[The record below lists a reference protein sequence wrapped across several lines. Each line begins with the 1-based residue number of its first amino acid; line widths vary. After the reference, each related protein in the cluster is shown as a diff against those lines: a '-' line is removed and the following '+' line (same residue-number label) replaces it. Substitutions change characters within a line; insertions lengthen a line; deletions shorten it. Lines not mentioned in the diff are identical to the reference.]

1 MGPVSGP
8 TANESQRR
16 PARVPSR
23 NELPPLI
30 PRPALAVIDEAI
42 TFLRVDPGLL
52 FGVTLIV
59 LLPLRFI
66 SAAMPGSQLR
76 DARPD
81 ELMDVVIGNASSFGT
96 DFAPFATLILE
107 SVALFTVASV
117 FAHIATI
124 WYAGNPATLSD
135 VLVQSIKRSPFL
147 AIGWIFVHVLE
158 ALSSVLTL
166 GLGGLVIAVFVTLTA
181 PIMGAEQA
189 GPIRAIRRSFSLMSG
204 TWFHGAIVFVCAGL
218 GALVM
223 RLAIEFAPS
232 VIGLELLQLPLW
244 AVAGVA
250 DLIASIVVT
259 ALVAAVSTVHYLDA
273 RVRREGIDLDMAA
286 ALAFDDSRMAR
297 RR

>member
-1 MGPVSGP
+1 MGPVSGS
-8 TANESQRR
+8 TAHETQRR
-16 PARVPSR
+16 PARVPSHD
-23 NELPPLI
+23 ELPPLI
-30 PRPALAVIDEAI
+30 PRPALAIIDEAI

-52 FGVTLIV
+52 FGATLIV
-59 LLPLRFI
+59 LLPLRVI

-81 ELMDVVIGNASSFGT
+81 ELMDVVVGNASSFGT

-107 SVALFTVASV
+107 SIALFSVASI
-117 FAHIATI
+117 FAHVAAI
-124 WYAGNPATLSD
+124 WYAGQPATLTD
-135 VLVQSIKRSPFL
+135 VLVVSVKRSPLL
-147 AIGWIFVHVLE
+147 ALGWILVHVLE
-158 ALSSVLTL
+158 LIGALFTL
-166 GLGGLVIAVFVTLTA
+166 GLGGIVLAVFVTLTA
-181 PIMGAEQA
+181 PIMGAEKV
-189 GPIRAIRRSFSLMSG
+189 GPIRAIRRSFNLMSG

-223 RLAIEFAPS
+223 RLAIETAPS

-250 DLIASIVVT
+250 DIIASIVVT

-286 ALAFDDSRMAR
+286 TRAFDESRTGR
-297 RR
+297 SR